1 MQTTL
6 LGAHLMH
13 ALLYGAV
20 IDIDGQLLI
29 QLALFFL
36 TFFLLRRF
44 VFGPTL
50 ALFDAREEAIDGAKR
65 SARDLETQAEEK
77 FKAFEAEMK
86 KVKVEASAERD
97 RIRQDAQR
105 LERELLAK
113 SRTEADQTLAEASA
127 KMTAD
132 SEKIRS
138 EMKTTVPQLAGQ
150 IAEKLLGRKAA

>member
-44 VFGPTL
+44 VFGPML

-77 FKAFEAEMK
+77 FKSFEAEMK

-132 SEKIRS
+132 AEKIRS